1 MGAVDF
7 VDDSFGGSIG
17 MIAEAASERCAN
29 GDCFNQSAMMAA
41 NVVANVLEDLDVT
54 DRQRDVEGALDN
66 NFYSNNSA
74 VDIADEIANDG
85 ADTFDVND

>member
-7 VDDSFGGSIG
+7 FYDNFGSIG
-17 MIAEAASERCAN
+17 MIDEAVSERCAN
-29 GDCFNQSAMMAA
+29 GDCSEQSAMMAA

-74 VDIADEIANDG
+74 VDIADEIAIDG
-85 ADTFDVND
+85 ADTFDVNV